1 MDDAGDWS
9 AASSLMNDRPV
20 LNDAGA
26 APVAEQ
32 PIVSQQ
38 SSTKR
43 PRSPAAPPPPH
54 HQPALKRNK
63 KSSRDSTHSPD
74 STVVLA
80 TQLKNPTT
88 RNQALQTLLQL
99 SSNATVNYALDRD
112 DNHNKAAG
120 GAGMND
126 VLNALVEIVYTEC
139 LDYKTHVQNT
149 QQYKQEKDKL
159 VLSASQT
166 WKTPPTRERAA
177 WFQHVRAVFRQTPN
191 HYHPKL
197 LQTILIIL
205 RNFSFVSANIRV
217 MRKHHD
223 IWSILI
229 SCLYEEYSHER
240 ELEYGGMPTYNLA
253 LHALY
258 TLLNMAQQ
266 PQLDVTGQLELC
278 DSLFLDNA
286 PLLQT
291 LGMGGMQLARAFHPK
306 DHVVDIPI
314 SSVMEIATL
323 HLQQVW
329 SLFSALAHVIT
340 NPTCPRLLLMM
351 ALDFLKE
358 CCNQVGSVVL
368 SSYYHHPTD
377 DDDANNNIPT
387 MAAILRELPSEVI
400 DKLIDCLW
408 IPRLGPDALDYVN
421 PVHTMVA
428 RVGFLKLRSG
438 YDATVDTDLRDR
450 ALDVLVPWLSLD
462 DAHLAPKLAFSHPG
476 GGNQHKIQ
484 KPRFWNAL
492 VPILTTRVGRNDAPS
507 LATQVLKYMA
517 SSSENQEG
525 LLYIQEY
532 ILELASRDAR
542 IAQLAFTHLYR
553 KESQVVLGGG
563 GAEEVSDEEQEEKEE
578 DNDEDGGTEM

>member
-1 MDDAGDWS
+1 
-9 AASSLMNDRPV
+9 
-20 LNDAGA
+20 
-26 APVAEQ
+26 
-32 PIVSQQ
+32 
-38 SSTKR
+38 
-43 PRSPAAPPPPH
+43 
-54 HQPALKRNK
+54 
-63 KSSRDSTHSPD
+63 
-74 STVVLA
+74 
-80 TQLKNPTT
+80 
-88 RNQALQTLLQL
+88 
-99 SSNATVNYALDRD
+99 
-112 DNHNKAAG
+112 
-120 GAGMND
+120 
-126 VLNALVEIVYTEC
+126 
-139 LDYKTHVQNT
+139 
-149 QQYKQEKDKL
+149 
-159 VLSASQT
+159 
-166 WKTPPTRERAA
+166 
-177 WFQHVRAVFRQTPN
+177 
-191 HYHPKL
+191 

-205 RNFSFVSANIRV
+205 RNFSFVSANILV
-217 MRKHHD
+217 MRKHDD

-266 PQLDVTGQLELC
+266 PQLDVTGQLQLC

-306 DHVVDIPI
+306 EQHVVVDIPI

-340 NPTCPRLLLMM
+340 NPTCPRLLLML

-368 SSYYHHPTD
+368 SSDYHHPTD
-377 DDDANNNIPT
+377 DDNNNNNNNNNNIPT

-400 DKLIDCLW
+400 DKLVDCLW

-428 RVGFLKLRSG
+428 RVGFLKLKSG
-438 YDATVDTDLRDR
+438 YDATVDADLRDR

-462 DAHLAPKLAFSHPG
+462 EAHLAPKLGFSRG
-476 GGNQHKIQ
+476 DGDKTTLS
-484 KPRFWNAL
+484 FWNAL

-507 LATQVLKYMA
+507 LAAQVLKYMA

-553 KESQVVLGGG
+553 KESQVVLGGS
-563 GAEEVSDEEQEEKEE
+563 GAEEVSDEEQQEKEV
-578 DNDEDGGTEM
+578 DNDEDGGSEM